1 VSGTRRAWWLRRDL
15 LIWLML
21 PLLAVVAAT
30 GAVGTFTAQRLTDKA
45 FDRWLLDTARSVAS
59 QVRFVD
65 GKARIDLPASTEAV
79 LGYDEIDQVYF
90 SVSESGQLLAG
101 QHGIPHTGTRLA
113 SYRAGQAFDA
123 FYAGHPVRVAAAR
136 VPGAGEDNHVQV
148 LVAETTRKRQR
159 AQNEVLMMLVP
170 VGALLLAAAAAIGFA
185 VRRTLN
191 PLEAIAAR
199 WNERS
204 HASLQPIAA
213 DDMPRELMPFATALN
228 DLLARIRAMLAR
240 EQQFAATVAHQ
251 LRTPLAGLQ
260 LGVTRA
266 AEAGDLAGSRQVLGE
281 LGHTVQRTARLVQ
294 QLLALGR
301 LDPEVRGNLSFVP
314 TDIVALAH
322 DVGSTF
328 LEFAAARS
336 VTLELDAP
344 AQPVVV
350 PLQPELFSE
359 ALGNLLDNALRYT
372 PPGGQVL
379 IEFDAAQ
386 PSLSVSDNG
395 PGVSDD
401 RREAVFERFVRGQ
414 HVEGEGS
421 GLGLAIVRDIAEIH
435 DATVVLSRSAS
446 GGTCVTIHFK
456 RESGEAPAPT

>member
-1 VSGTRRAWWLRRDL
+1 MSGTRRAWWLRRDL
-15 LIWLML
+15 LVWLML

-30 GAVGTFTAQRLTDKA
+30 GAVGTYTAQRLTDKA
-45 FDRWLLDTARSVAS
+45 FDRWLLDTARSLAA
-59 QVRFVD
+59 QVRIND
-65 GKARIDLPASTEAV
+65 GQPSLDLPAATEAV

-90 SVSESGQLLAG
+90 SVSAGSHLLVGQ
-101 QHGIPHTGTRLA
+101 QGIPRTGTRQA
-113 SYRAGQAFDA
+113 SYRAGLAYDA
-123 FYAGHPVRVAAAR
+123 YYAGHPVRVAAAR
-136 VPGAGEDNHVQV
+136 VGGASDGEVLV

-159 AQNEVLMMLVP
+159 AQGEVLMMMLP
-170 VGALLLAAAAAIGFA
+170 VGALLLAAAAAIGYA

-266 AEAGDLAGSRQVLGE
+266 AEAGDLHSSREVLGE

-301 LDPEVRGNLSFVP
+301 LDPEVRGDLAFVP

-328 LEFAAARS
+328 LESAAAKS
-336 VTLELDAP
+336 IALELDAP
-344 AQPVVV
+344 GAPVIA

-372 PPGGQVL
+372 PGGGQVL
-379 IEFDAAQ
+379 IGFETAPPAIH
-386 PSLSVSDNG
+386 VSDTG
-395 PGVSDD
+395 PGVPDELRD
-401 RREAVFERFVRGQ
+401 TVFDRFVRGR
-414 HVEGEGS
+414 HVEGQGS
-421 GLGLAIVRDIAEIH
+421 GLGLAIVRDIVALH
-435 DATVVLSRSAS
+435 GATVTLGRSAS
-446 GGTCVTIHFK
+446 GGACVTIRF
-456 RESGEAPAPT
+456 SG

>member
-1 VSGTRRAWWLRRDL
+1 MSTVRRAWWLQRDL
-15 LIWLML
+15 LVWLML

-45 FDRWLLDTARSVAS
+45 FDRWLLDTARSVAA
-59 QVRFVD
+59 QVRFPD
-65 GKARIDLPASTEAV
+65 GHAHLDLPAATEAV

-90 SVSESGQLLAG
+90 SVSEAGQLLAG
-101 QHGIPHTGTRLA
+101 QHGIPHTGTRHA
-113 SYRAGQAFDA
+113 SYRAGEAFDA
-123 FYAGHPVRVAAAR
+123 FYAGHAVRVAAAR
-136 VPGAGEDNHVQV
+136 IPGASEDSKVLV

-228 DLLARIRAMLAR
+228 DLLARIRAMLTR

-266 AEAGDLAGSRQVLGE
+266 AEAGDLESSRQVLGE
-281 LGHTVQRTARLVQ
+281 LGNTVQRTARMVQ

-314 TDIVALAH
+314 TDLAALAH

-328 LEFAAARS
+328 LEFAASRS
-336 VTLELDAP
+336 ITLELDAP
-344 AQPVVV
+344 AEPVMVR
-350 PLQPELFSE
+350 LQPELFSE

-372 PPGGQVL
+372 QEGGAVL
-379 IEFDAAQ
+379 IGFDTSP
-386 PSLSVSDNG
+386 PSIRVSDNG
-395 PGVSDD
+395 PGVPKELY
-401 RREAVFERFVRGQ
+401 EAVFERFVRGQ
-414 HVEGEGS
+414 HVAGEGS
-421 GLGLAIVRDIAEIH
+421 GLGLAIVRDIAALH
-435 DATVVLSRSAS
+435 GATVTLSQGAL
-446 GGTCVTIHFK
+446 GGACVTIRFAQA
-456 RESGEAPAPT
+456 EV

>member
-1 VSGTRRAWWLRRDL
+1 
-15 LIWLML
+15 
-21 PLLAVVAAT
+21 
-30 GAVGTFTAQRLTDKA
+30 
-45 FDRWLLDTARSVAS
+45 
-59 QVRFVD
+59 
-65 GKARIDLPASTEAV
+65 
-79 LGYDEIDQVYF
+79 
-90 SVSESGQLLAG
+90 
-101 QHGIPHTGTRLA
+101 
-113 SYRAGQAFDA
+113 
-123 FYAGHPVRVAAAR
+123 
-136 VPGAGEDNHVQV
+136 
-148 LVAETTRKRQR
+148 
-159 AQNEVLMMLVP
+159 MMLLP
-170 VGALLLAAAAAIGFA
+170 VGGLLLAAAAAIGFA
-185 VRRTLN
+185 VRRTLD

-266 AEAGDLAGSRQVLGE
+266 AEAGTLAGSREVLGE

-301 LDPEVRGNLSFVP
+301 LDPEVRGSLAFVP
-314 TDIVALAH
+314 TDIAALAH

-344 AQPVVV
+344 AQALVV

-379 IEFDAAQ
+379 IGFDAA
-386 PSLSVSDNG
+386 PPAIRVSDTG
-395 PGVSDD
+395 PGVPDELRD
-401 RREAVFERFVRGQ
+401 TVFERFVRGQ
-414 HVEGEGS
+414 HADGQGSNQGS
-421 GLGLAIVRDIAEIH
+421 GLGLAIVRDIVALH
-435 DATVVLSRSAS
+435 GATVALSRSAS
-446 GGTCVTIHFK
+446 GGACVTIRFSA
-456 RESGEAPAPT
+456 EGVVSG

>member
-1 VSGTRRAWWLRRDL
+1 
-15 LIWLML
+15 M
-21 PLLAVVAAT
+21 
-30 GAVGTFTAQRLTDKA
+30 
-45 FDRWLLDTARSVAS
+45 
-59 QVRFVD
+59 
-65 GKARIDLPASTEAV
+65 
-79 LGYDEIDQVYF
+79 
-90 SVSESGQLLAG
+90 
-101 QHGIPHTGTRLA
+101 
-113 SYRAGQAFDA
+113 
-123 FYAGHPVRVAAAR
+123 RVAAAR
-136 VPGAGEDNHVQV
+136 VGGASDGDVLV

-159 AQNEVLMMLVP
+159 AQGEVLMMMLP
-170 VGALLLAAAAAIGFA
+170 VGALLLAAAAAIGYA

-204 HASLQPIAA
+204 HTSLQPIAA

-266 AEAGDLAGSRQVLGE
+266 AEAGDLHSSREVLGE

-301 LDPEVRGNLSFVP
+301 LDPEVRGDLAFVP

-328 LEFAAARS
+328 LESAAAKS
-336 VTLELDAP
+336 IALELDGPGAP
-344 AQPVVV
+344 VIA

-372 PPGGQVL
+372 PGGGQVL
-379 IEFDAAQ
+379 IGFDTAPPAIH
-386 PSLSVSDNG
+386 VSDTG
-395 PGVSDD
+395 PGVPDELRD
-401 RREAVFERFVRGQ
+401 TVFDRFVRGR
-414 HVEGEGS
+414 HVEGQGS
-421 GLGLAIVRDIAEIH
+421 GLGLAIVRDIVALH
-435 DATVVLSRSAS
+435 GATVTLGRSAS
-446 GGTCVTIHFK
+446 GGACVTIRF
-456 RESGEAPAPT
+456 SG

>member
-1 VSGTRRAWWLRRDL
+1 MSGTRRAWWLRRDL

-30 GAVGTFTAQRLTDKA
+30 GAVGTYTAQRLTDKA
-45 FDRWLLDTARSVAS
+45 FDRWLLDTARSLAG
-59 QVRFVD
+59 QVHIKD
-65 GKARIDLPASTEAV
+65 GHPNLDLPAATEAV

-90 SVSESGQLLAG
+90 SVSEAGHLLAG
-101 QHGIPHTGTRLA
+101 QQGIPRTGTRQA
-113 SYRAGQAFDA
+113 SYRAGLAYDA
-123 FYAGHPVRVAAAR
+123 FYAGHPVRVAAAT
-136 VPGAGEDNHVQV
+136 VSGGSEGDVLV

-159 AQNEVLMMLVP
+159 AQSEVLLMLLP
-170 VGALLLAAAAAIGFA
+170 VGALLLAAAAAIGYA

-266 AEAGDLAGSRQVLGE
+266 AEAGDLDSSRAVLGE

-301 LDPEVRGNLSFVP
+301 LDPEVRGDLHFAP
-314 TDIVALAH
+314 TDVVALAH
-322 DVGSTF
+322 DVGSAF
-328 LEFAAARS
+328 LEYAATKS
-336 VTLELDAP
+336 ITLELDAP
-344 AQPVVV
+344 DTALVVS
-350 PLQPELFSE
+350 LQPELFSE

-372 PPGGQVL
+372 PEGGQVL
-379 IEFDAAQ
+379 IEFDAA
-386 PSLSVSDNG
+386 PPAIRISDTG
-395 PGVSDD
+395 PGVPDELRD
-401 RREAVFERFVRGQ
+401 TVFERFVRGQ
-414 HVEGEGS
+414 HVEGQGS
-421 GLGLAIVRDIAEIH
+421 GLGLAIVRDIVALH
-435 DATVVLSRSAS
+435 GATVTLTRSAS
-446 GGTCVTIHFK
+446 GGACVTIRF
-456 RESGEAPAPT
+456 SG